1 MENLKKIG
9 CNNCGGELFFSPG
22 TQMSTCNFCGSEFN
36 IQEAT
41 DTEVKMVE
49 KILPFNT
56 SAVDFEI
63 AALRWL
69 SEGDLTPDDILEGS
83 LFNNQVGVYLPMWV
97 FDGRFDGSWSA
108 SSGYD
113 RIEEYLGRSL
123 DGKSTVTKTR
133 TVTDWRPSNGNCK
146 GDFQFLATA
155 SSENSIPVS
164 VKVFSHDVVITKNS
178 IKDFNADYT
187 QGFSLLEIQLESEE
201 CWELYGKDQADFYVE
216 RTSKKRI
223 PGDHYKDF
231 YVDAVY
237 DLNKNTSCY
246 VPFWLRNYKY
256 NTSDFHLYMDGTDVS
271 RIDGERPIDEQRAS
285 VIKEIDRSR
294 NIGCGIF
301 ACIAVLSVVLLSQEN
316 TDLGG
321 ASFWVIV
328 IIGAIYVVVK
338 EKEKKKIIGE
348 SKQIRKNK
356 LEARISALGNG
367 SLEENGSSHLAEKNS
382 NTPSF

>member
-56 SAVDFEI
+56 SAADFEI

-164 VKVFSHDVVITKNS
+164 VKVFSHDVVVTKNS

-285 VIKEIDRSR
+285 VINEIDKKR
-294 NIGCGIF
+294 NMGCGGISVIGLVIYF
-301 ACIAVLSVVLLSQEN
+301 ALAESSIDIAVFILLGAIISGAIFVSTQNNKKKTIIATSKQLRQAKLDAKIKALSQN
-316 TDLGG
+316 
-321 ASFWVIV
+321 IN
-328 IIGAIYVVVK
+328 
-338 EKEKKKIIGE
+338 E
-348 SKQIRKNK
+348 STANK
-356 LEARISALGNG
+356 P
-367 SLEENGSSHLAEKNS
+367 
-382 NTPSF
+382 TPSF